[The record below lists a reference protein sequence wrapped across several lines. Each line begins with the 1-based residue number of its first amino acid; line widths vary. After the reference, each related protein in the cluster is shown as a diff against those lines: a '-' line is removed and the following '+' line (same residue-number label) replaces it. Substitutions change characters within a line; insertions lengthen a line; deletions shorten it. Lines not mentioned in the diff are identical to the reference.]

1 METNSVAE
9 AEQSSAVGSAA
20 AAAVGAAA
28 NKAKAKHK
36 NLCAEIEKTPK
47 SAERQS
53 QRNSYRQRK
62 IETIEERYSHNLS
75 TIYMYIYQYVLYIL
89 VCFVKPFTRVP
100 QKL

>member
-1 METNSVAE
+1 METNSVASKP
-9 AEQSSAVGSAA
+9 SSAVGSAA
-20 AAAVGAAA
+20 AATVGAAA

-62 IETIEERYSHNLS
+62 TDTIEERYSHNLS
-75 TIYMYIYQYVLYIL
+75 IYISIYIIYSRLL
-89 VCFVKPFTRVP
+89 C
-100 QKL
+100 

>member
-1 METNSVAE
+1 METNSVASKP
-9 AEQSSAVGSAA
+9 SSAVGSAAAA

-53 QRNSYRQRK
+53 QRNSYRQRRTD
-62 IETIEERYSHNLS
+62 TIEERDTA
-75 TIYMYIYQYVLYIL
+75 TIHLYISVYILYIL